1 MTKVW
6 HSYFYSKLIL
16 NSGIPE
22 LSTKDS
28 IISYNMRH
36 EWHFLIYEWMYD
48 FHFDIIGIN
57 IWLYRSRNT
66 EYIYIPA
73 GTLPLTASAPWLP
86 RGGCFQDLWHNFW
99 PLTYLFDLFHLH
111 FYCIHPQV
119 LGGVWRQ
126 LCKAWGYLF
135 PEALE
140 TEEKK
145 PIEI

>member
-66 EYIYIPA
+66 EYIYIY
-73 GTLPLTASAPWLP
+73 LLVLFHWLHQP
-86 RGGCFQDLWHNFW
+86 PGSLGEVVSKTCDITSDLWHIN
-99 PLTYLFDLFHLH
+99 LTYFTSISIVFILRFWVEYEDNF
-111 FYCIHPQV
+111 V
-119 LGGVWRQ
+119 
-126 LCKAWGYLF
+126 K
-135 PEALE
+135 LE
-140 TEEKK
+140 GTCSL
-145 PIEI
+145 